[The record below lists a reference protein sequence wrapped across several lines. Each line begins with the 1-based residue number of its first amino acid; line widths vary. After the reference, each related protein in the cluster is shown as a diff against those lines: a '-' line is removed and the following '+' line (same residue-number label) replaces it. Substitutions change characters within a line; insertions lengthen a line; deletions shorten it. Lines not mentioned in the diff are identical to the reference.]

1 MPVPWFQVHS
11 DGDSGDAHGVAPV
24 AVGVSVVVVDL
35 QRKAKG
41 SRMIYHAL
49 DGRRLDTDDI
59 VAAGRPLADR

>member
-1 MPVPWFQVHS
+1 MPVSWFQVHS
-11 DGDSGDAHGVAPV
+11 DGDNGVAPV
-24 AVGVSVVVVDL
+24 AVGVGVVVVDL

-59 VAAGRPLADR
+59 VAAGRSLAYR